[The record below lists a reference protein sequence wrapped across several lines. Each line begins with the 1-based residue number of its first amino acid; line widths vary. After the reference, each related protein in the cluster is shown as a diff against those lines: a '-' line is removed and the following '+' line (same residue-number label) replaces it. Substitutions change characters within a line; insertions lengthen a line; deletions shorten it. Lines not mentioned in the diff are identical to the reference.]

1 MQNVITSLIAT
12 AVAVSVLALF
22 AVINERLKGVR
33 AVGLAIMFCCAI
45 AFVLNLQSGIN
56 WQQLA
61 LIFSSSAGGFFAGR
75 LYGYG
80 VFKG

>member
-12 AVAVSVLALF
+12 AIAITAFTVF
-22 AVINERLKGVR
+22 AAINERLKGVR
-33 AVGLAIMFCCAI
+33 AVGLTMMFCCAI
-45 AFVLNLQSGIN
+45 AFVLNLQSGN
-56 WQQLA
+56 EWQKLA
-61 LIFSSSAGGFFAGR
+61 LVFSTSAGGFFAGR